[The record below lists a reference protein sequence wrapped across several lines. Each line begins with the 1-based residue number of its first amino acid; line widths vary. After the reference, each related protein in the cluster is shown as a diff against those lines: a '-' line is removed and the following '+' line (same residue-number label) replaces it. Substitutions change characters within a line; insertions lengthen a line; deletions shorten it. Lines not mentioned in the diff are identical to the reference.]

1 VKNKL
6 IVLLSILLLILS
18 VLATVVLV
26 IKDNK
31 EKVKAE
37 IKYAVTSTTVEDNKA
52 KIKVLAGVFS
62 GKDVDP
68 YSNVKLIDDNDLP
81 YYPLNGF
88 SKPSLSKGDSF
99 ELTFEFFNPGRV
111 ENILEIVNS
120 AGVVTRIEITL
131 PEIVQKETT
140 NIKVTTERTIEPK
153 ISDK

>member
-1 VKNKL
+1 MKNKL

-31 EKVKAE
+31 EKVKADV
-37 IKYAVTSTTVEDNKA
+37 KYAVTSTAVEDNKA

-68 YSNVKLIDDNDLP
+68 YSYVKLIDDNDLP

-99 ELTFEFFNPGRV
+99 EITFEFFNPGRV
-111 ENILEIVNS
+111 ENILEIKNS
-120 AGVVTRIEITL
+120 AGIVTRINITL

-140 NIKVTTERTIEPK
+140 NIKVTTESTIEPK

>member
-1 VKNKL
+1 MKNKL

-31 EKVKAE
+31 EKVKADV
-37 IKYAVTSTTVEDNKA
+37 KYAVTSTAVEDNKA

-68 YSNVKLIDDNDLP
+68 YSYVKLIDDNDLP

-99 ELTFEFFNPGRV
+99 EITFEFFNPGRV
-111 ENILEIVNS
+111 ENVLEIKNS
-120 AGVVTRIEITL
+120 AGIVTRINITL
-131 PEIVQKETT
+131 PEIIQKETT
-140 NIKVTTERTIEPK
+140 NIKVTTESTIEPK

>member
-1 VKNKL
+1 MRNRL

-31 EKVKAE
+31 EKVKADV
-37 IKYAVTSTTVEDNKA
+37 KYAVTSTAVEDNKA

-68 YSNVKLIDDNDLP
+68 FSNVKLIDDNDLP

-88 SKPSLSKGDSF
+88 SKPSLNKGDSF
-99 ELTFEFFNPGRV
+99 EVTFEFFNPGRV
-111 ENILEIVNS
+111 ENVLEIENS
-120 AGVVTRIEITL
+120 AGVVTRIQITL
-131 PEIVQKETT
+131 PEIVQKESI
-140 NIKVTTERTIEPK
+140 NIKVTTEKIIEPK
-153 ISDK
+153 ITDN